1 MPWLDA
7 SGTIC
12 RHRRTTSGVSCRRPQ
27 LTFMEGIE
35 QMAKNSGIALAV
47 VAMGL
52 YIFGGV
58 LTFIGLYLIIF
69 MHGSDFFGWGEGRS
83 LGYLFLCV
91 GLSLSIIGVLF
102 MRIFRN
108 RGLS

>member
-1 MPWLDA
+1 
-7 SGTIC
+7 
-12 RHRRTTSGVSCRRPQ
+12 
-27 LTFMEGIE
+27 MEGIE